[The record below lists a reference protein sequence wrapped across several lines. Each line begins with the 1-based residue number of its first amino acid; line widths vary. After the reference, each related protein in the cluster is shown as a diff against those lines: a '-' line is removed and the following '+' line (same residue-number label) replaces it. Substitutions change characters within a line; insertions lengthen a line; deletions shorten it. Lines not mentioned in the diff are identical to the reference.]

1 MGVSLKENDFNTS
14 AAITIGIGEAGLE
27 TSPCGRAEKRRAV
40 FVFDTTRKANPSAL
54 VEQAAHGQ
62 WHSDR

>member
-1 MGVSLKENDFNTS
+1 MGISLKENDLTTP
-14 AAITIGIGEAGLE
+14 AAIAIVIGETGLE

-54 VEQAAHGQ
+54 VEQAAHG
-62 WHSDR
+62 